1 MLPALTAVALGAGG
15 VGVAVDGQADPAV
28 QQLELAVARDGGA
41 VTLPPRTVRPFSLV
55 GVTWPD
61 PAQSIAGTAEV
72 RVRTRSEWSG
82 WRALDVDQHFG
93 ADVGTPEAEG
103 VRGGTDP
110 LWVGAADGVELRIR
124 ALGRSPLPTGLRLEL
139 VNPAAIGRP
148 TASAPAR
155 TAPAGDGPART
166 APAGDGPAGGDESA
180 GGERTWGG
188 RDGGEPA
195 GNSAGSRAGAGPRMA
210 TPPGP
215 APTAVVPPPAGAVEA
230 AAVPAPLVG
239 APAMVD
245 RAAWKADERIN
256 RGAVLYTGPPQVM
269 FVHHTAGTNDYT
281 CAQSPALIRAIHL
294 YHVKSRKWGDIGY
307 NFVVD
312 RCGTVFEGRRGGAE
326 LNVLGAHT
334 YGFNTDSFGVVVL
347 GTYSTR
353 AASAAA
359 IRSLAHL
366 AAWKLGAE
374 AADTGAQVL
383 LESRADNRYRIGNQV
398 IFSRVSAHRDG
409 VLTECPGNAL
419 YRQVPEVRRQAAAL
433 AGRALK

>member
-15 VGVAVDGQADPAV
+15 VGVAAGPTDPAV
-28 QQLELAVARDGGA
+28 QQLELAVARDGGT

-72 RVRTRSEWSG
+72 RTRTRSTWSG

-93 ADVGTPEAEG
+93 ADADQPEAEG

-110 LWVGAADGVELRIR
+110 LWVGEADGVELRIR
-124 ALGRSPLPTGLRLEL
+124 ALGRAPLPAGLRLEL
-139 VNPAAIGRP
+139 VNP
-148 TASAPAR
+148 
-155 TAPAGDGPART
+155 GPAT
-166 APAGDGPAGGDESA
+166 GSGPASD
-180 GGERTWGG
+180 
-188 RDGGEPA
+188 
-195 GNSAGSRAGAGPRMA
+195 GAGPRMA

-215 APTAVVPPPAGAVEA
+215 TPPGPTPPAAAPQRPAGAPRAA
-230 AAVPAPLVG
+230 AAVATVPVPLVG

-256 RGAVLYTGPPQVM
+256 RGAILYTGPPQVM

-281 CAQSPALIRAIHL
+281 CAQSPALVRAIHA

-312 RCGTVFEGRRGGAE
+312 KCGTVFEGRRGGAE
-326 LNVLGAHT
+326 LSVLGAHT

-359 IRSLAHL
+359 LRSLAHL

-383 LESRADNRYRIGNQV
+383 LESRADNRYRVGNQV
-398 IFSRVSAHRDG
+398 IFHRVSAHRDG

-419 YRQVPEVRRQAAAL
+419 YRQIPEVRRQAAEL
-433 AGRALK
+433 VRKALK

>member
-1 MLPALTAVALGAGG
+1 MLPALTAVTLGAGG
-15 VGVAVDGQADPAV
+15 VGVAVAGQPDPVV
-28 QQLELAVARDGGA
+28 QQLELAVARDGAA
-41 VTLPPRTVRPFSLV
+41 VTLPPRTVRPFSLI

-72 RVRTRSEWSG
+72 RTRTRSAWSG

-93 ADVGTPEAEG
+93 ADADNPEARG

-110 LWVGAADGVELRIR
+110 LWVGQADGVELRIR

-139 VNPAAIGRP
+139 VNPTATGRP
-148 TASAPAR
+148 PAPAPASTGPHPEAAPHTEARAR
-155 TAPAGDGPART
+155 TATLPGTG
-166 APAGDGPAGGDESA
+166 APQD
-180 GGERTWGG
+180 
-188 RDGGEPA
+188 
-195 GNSAGSRAGAGPRMA
+195 
-210 TPPGP
+210 PPG
-215 APTAVVPPPAGAVEA
+215 AVQI

-245 RAAWKADERIN
+245 RAAWRADERIN
-256 RGAVLYTGPPQVM
+256 RGAILYTGAPQVM

-281 CAQSPALIRAIHL
+281 CAQSPALIRAIHT

-312 RCGTVFEGRRGGAE
+312 KCGTVFEGRRGGAE

-334 YGFNTDSFGVVVL
+334 FGFNTDSFGVVVL
-347 GTYSTR
+347 GTYSTK

-374 AADTGAQVL
+374 AADTGGQVL
-383 LESRADNRYRIGNQV
+383 LESRADNRYQVGNQV
-398 IFSRVSAHRDG
+398 IFGRIAAHRDG

-419 YRQVPEVRRQAAAL
+419 YRQVPEIRRQAAAL
-433 AGRALK
+433 VQNALR